1 MEAEV
6 RWFSDSKK
14 IMCFCIFRVLE
25 AFWLSKAVGVR
36 WKRKKKKKE
45 LVIPTSVLFREVTF
59 FSTI

>member
-36 WKRKKKKKE
+36 WKRKKKKKNWSFQ
-45 LVIPTSVLFREVTF
+45 LQYCLGR
-59 FSTI
+59 

>member
-36 WKRKKKKKE
+36 WKRKKKKKNWSFQ
-45 LVIPTSVLFREVTF
+45 LQYCLGLSLIH
-59 FSTI
+59 I